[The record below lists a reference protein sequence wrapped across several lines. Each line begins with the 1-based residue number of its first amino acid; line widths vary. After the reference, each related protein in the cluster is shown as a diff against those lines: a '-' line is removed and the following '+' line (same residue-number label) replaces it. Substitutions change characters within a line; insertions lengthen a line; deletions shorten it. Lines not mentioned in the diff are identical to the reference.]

1 MGWATFWAIF
11 SQTHLVTL
19 WQGGETMPAQQAVH
33 IHTMVCI
40 CTACWTT
47 CGELQNVTPTSVT
60 LAPRGELSPLG
71 VKIPLFAPLPICL
84 KGEHSDRGQTLPWGQ
99 THVVENLP
107 LIGISRKKRFVWKE
121 LCPWTV
127 QQQQPFHFADCD
139 TCQGDQIGRIFAEA
153 LGDLITLDRFLKIRY
168 NM

>member
-84 KGEHSDRGQTLPWGQ
+84 KGWTFRPGTNLTLGTNPRCWKPAAVWDQ
-99 THVVENLP
+99 Q
-107 LIGISRKKRFVWKE
+107 KKTFCLKGTLSLNSTTAAAVSFRRLRYMSGW
-121 LCPWTV
+121 PDWTN
-127 QQQQPFHFADCD
+127 FRRS
-139 TCQGDQIGRIFAEA
+139 IGR
-153 LGDLITLDRFLKIRY
+153 LDYFRPFFE
-168 NM
+168 N